1 MCGTSRRLS
10 FRPAFIYPGSR
21 RLLWMSSPVRGRGQP
36 GIFSQKNAS
45 AVTSRGARFLLG
57 EDAKSRVAVPRGRRR
72 AAEGGERKRD
82 LGRPRRRLWRGHVLL
97 LPTGVRARWNP
108 ARGRRRGPT
117 RPRPAALSPPL
128 SVRETSGPGTPPARR
143 PSASARLP
151 LPPHPKLFSAFSG
164 ITRVLFARTR
174 SRASSIGRSGNSVGL
189 LSTTPRDGAGNKLS
203 LIARLSPDVVMVV
216 CFDVGGGR
224 PVVGID

>member
-21 RLLWMSSPVRGRGQP
+21 RLLWMSGPVRGRGQP

-97 LPTGVRARWNP
+97 LPTGVRARWDP

-128 SVRETSGPGTPPARR
+128 SGRRAVLVRHPGDGQRQ
-143 PSASARLP
+143 
-151 LPPHPKLFSAFSG
+151 
-164 ITRVLFARTR
+164 I
-174 SRASSIGRSGNSVGL
+174 ASSSPSQIVFGFLGDNSGFVCTDT
-189 LSTTPRDGAGNKLS
+189 LS
-203 LIARLSPDVVMVV
+203 RL
-216 CFDVGGGR
+216 FDWPER
-224 PVVGID
+224 